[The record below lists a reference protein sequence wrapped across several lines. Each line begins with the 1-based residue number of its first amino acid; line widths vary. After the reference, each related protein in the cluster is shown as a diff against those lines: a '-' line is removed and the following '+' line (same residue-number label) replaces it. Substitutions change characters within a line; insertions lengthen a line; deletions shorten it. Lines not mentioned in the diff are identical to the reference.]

1 MLLRGKAG
9 SSVGDGFCSGL
20 STSPWL
26 PKGWPRLRSI
36 WTGPLRVACA
46 LNGDGLTQWG
56 EGHQWST
63 NGEGGAGLRESL
75 PKINQCPQRGKK
87 LVRSEKIRT
96 VSKKTKHLGGEK
108 SSPSKH
114 QKVENLF
121 FV

>member
-1 MLLRGKAG
+1 M
-9 SSVGDGFCSGL
+9 V
-20 STSPWL
+20 T
-26 PKGWPRLRSI
+26 KGMAQ
-36 WTGPLRVACA
+36 VACA

-75 PKINQCPQRGKK
+75 PKINQCPQKGKK

-96 VSKKTKHLGGEK
+96 VSKKTKHLGGET

-121 FV
+121 LWPLGGVVPSAKRLSLKMTWRGSQ